1 MATITRALDPLSLRE
16 VFSAFPS
23 GVVALAALTDGRPV
37 GMAASTFTPVSLDPP
52 LVSVCVARTSA
63 TWPLLRMSRTIGL
76 SVLSANQQEACK
88 QLSTKRS
95 DDRFHGLQ
103 WTSTHGGAVMLTGAS
118 AWLECIIDKRVPAG
132 DHDIAVLQICD
143 LDGDYDVA
151 PLVFHGSQFHVIAPL
166 TGRGSNG

>member
-1 MATITRALDPLSLRE
+1 MATTPRALDPLSLRE

-23 GVVALAALTDGRPV
+23 GVVALAALIDGRPV
-37 GMAASTFTPVSLDPP
+37 GMAASTFAPVSLDPP
-52 LVSVCVARTSA
+52 LVSVCIARTSA

-76 SVLSANQQEACK
+76 SVLSANQQDACK
-88 QLSTKRS
+88 QLSAKQS
-95 DDRFHGLQ
+95 NDRFHGLQ

-143 LDGDYDVA
+143 LDGHYDIA
-151 PLVFHGSQFHVIAPL
+151 PLVFHGSQFRAITTL
-166 TGRGSNG
+166 TGQGSNG